1 MKETIKMWATIII
14 VISIIIGLW
23 VTVMKITPSRKT
35 SNEIIIEKILQ
46 IESKI
51 DSISSKKDSIRT
63 IVITIEKEI
72 EINSKKHEKT
82 INTIINSNDS
92 SNLIWIEDYI
102 RQYKLQHSK

>member
-1 MKETIKMWATIII
+1 MKETLKMWASII
-14 VISIIIGLW
+14 VVVAAIVGLW
-23 VTVMKITPSRKT
+23 MIFVKITPSRKT
-35 SNEIIIEKILQ
+35 TDEIIIEKILE

-72 EINSKKHEKT
+72 EINNKKHEKT
-82 INTIINSNDS
+82 VNTIINSNDS
-92 SNLIWIEDYI
+92 SNLVWIEEYI